1 MLNEQEKTKAE
12 ESVRIIM
19 KAAMVKI
26 FTVDP
31 CGEDALQRLEQTA
44 ESIRKTFGLDGKIM
58 DEYRIKVAAATE
70 VGIITSELYHAEAE
84 QVRDVIYEM
93 CGRLD
98 DPKEVMKHVRSAG
111 EIIDIWNP
119 EK

>member
-26 FTVDP
+26 FTMDP

-58 DEYRIKVAAATE
+58 DEYRIKVAAAKE

-84 QVRDVIYEM
+84 QVTRK
-93 CGRLD
+93 RL
-98 DPKEVMKHVRSAG
+98 
-111 EIIDIWNP
+111 
-119 EK
+119 

>member
-31 CGEDALQRLEQTA
+31 CGEDALQRMEQTA

-58 DEYRIKVAAATE
+58 DEYRSKVAHPSCIMQRLNRYGMSSMRCAAVWMT
-70 VGIITSELYHAEAE
+70 
-84 QVRDVIYEM
+84 RK
-93 CGRLD
+93 RL
-98 DPKEVMKHVRSAG
+98 
-111 EIIDIWNP
+111 
-119 EK
+119 

>member
-31 CGEDALQRLEQTA
+31 CGEDALQRMEQTA
-44 ESIRKTFGLDGKIM
+44 RKHSEDIR
-58 DEYRIKVAAATE
+58 A
-70 VGIITSELYHAEAE
+70 
-84 QVRDVIYEM
+84 
-93 CGRLD
+93 GR
-98 DPKEVMKHVRSAG
+98 
-111 EIIDIWNP
+111 
-119 EK
+119 

>member
-31 CGEDALQRLEQTA
+31 CGEDALQRL
-44 ESIRKTFGLDGKIM
+44 
-58 DEYRIKVAAATE
+58 
-70 VGIITSELYHAEAE
+70 
-84 QVRDVIYEM
+84 
-93 CGRLD
+93 
-98 DPKEVMKHVRSAG
+98 
-111 EIIDIWNP
+111 
-119 EK
+119 

>member
-58 DEYRIKVAAATE
+58 DEYRIKVAAAKE

-84 QVRDVIYEM
+84 QVRDVIYVM

>member
-26 FTVDP
+26 FAVDP
-31 CGEDALQRLEQTA
+31 CCEDVLKRLEQTA

-58 DEYRIKVAAATE
+58 NEYRSKVAAAKE
-70 VGIITSELYHAEAE
+70 VGIITSELYHSEAE

-93 CGRLD
+93 CDRLD
-98 DPKEVMKHVRSAG
+98 DPKEVMKHVRTAG
-111 EIIDIWNP
+111 EIIDIWDP